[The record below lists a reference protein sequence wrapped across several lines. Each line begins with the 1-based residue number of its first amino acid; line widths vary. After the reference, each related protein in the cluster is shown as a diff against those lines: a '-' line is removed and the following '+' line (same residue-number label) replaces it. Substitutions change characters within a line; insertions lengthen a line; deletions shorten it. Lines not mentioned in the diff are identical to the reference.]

1 MNDVFPAVRMTADRP
16 TVRYGSDGNLLVVGP
31 RERALPA
38 AERLADA
45 LTVSVLLTD
54 GPVHA
59 LPGQYRFPVC
69 AGHAIELD
77 GWLGAFG
84 ARWRQD
90 DVFEPVSGVQADL
103 VLDLGD
109 SALIGAHQS
118 PKGYYHAGGDA
129 AALEAA
135 LAELPEMTG
144 EFEKPVYFRYQDR
157 LCAHSRNGQPGCGN
171 CIAICSAQA
180 ITSDG
185 DGVRVDPHLCAGC
198 GACTTVCPT
207 GALTYDYPAAPV
219 LMDGVRHAI
228 AAHVREHGASPVL
241 LFHTGPSA
249 VWPTPAIAV
258 QVQHTASV
266 GIEVWLAAVAWGATA
281 VVTVLDGDEAPAYV
295 EALRAQMT
303 VAQEILAGLGYA
315 GTHLGL
321 DYGQS
326 PAVGGDTPQ
335 PPAGFNLAGDK
346 RVTLQLALDHL
357 AACAPAPREQ
367 IALPAGAPFGALEI
381 DTAACSLCMSCVG
394 ACPSGALLDNP
405 AAPQLRFIERN
416 CVQCG
421 LCVET
426 CPEDALALLPRLSL
440 APAAKTAVVLNE
452 TQPFCCIRCNKPF
465 GTLKVVETM
474 LARLSG
480 HSAFAAHPERLRMCG
495 DCRVIDMMQGGAAS
509 VTTGG
514 ATEAVRPR

>member
-357 AACAPAPREQ
+357 AACAPAPRDLLAVHVLRRRLSVRRAAGQ
-367 IALPAGAPFGALEI
+367 PRRAAAALHRAQLRAVRPVRRDLSRGRAGAAAAPVAGPGGEDGGGAQRDAAVLLHPLQQAVRHLEGGR
-381 DTAACSLCMSCVG
+381 DHAGPAERAQRVRR
-394 ACPSGALLDNP
+394 PSGA
-405 AAPQLRFIERN
+405 AAHVRR
-416 CVQCG
+416 
-421 LCVET
+421 
-426 CPEDALALLPRLSL
+426 LPRDRHDAGWGGQRDDRRGDRGRPSALGR
-440 APAAKTAVVLNE
+440 
-452 TQPFCCIRCNKPF
+452 RC
-465 GTLKVVETM
+465 KV
-474 LARLSG
+474 ADRY
-480 HSAFAAHPERLRMCG
+480 RR
-495 DCRVIDMMQGGAAS
+495 
-509 VTTGG
+509 
-514 ATEAVRPR
+514 